1 MLAVRGVTVRYDDVA
16 ALDDVSLEVGTE
28 TVAVLGASG
37 SGKTTLLRV
46 IAGLH
51 TPDAGTVAWDGA
63 DLTGIAPHRRRF
75 GFVFQDFALF
85 PHLDVAGNV
94 GFGLRMTGTA
104 CTELKPQVDAAL
116 ERVGLGDLGGRRIEE
131 LSGGQAQRVA
141 LARTLATNPRLLLL
155 DEPLGAL
162 DPALRRDLAADLA
175 ATLAVDPIPTLL
187 VTHDT
192 DEAFALADRVAVM
205 DRGRIVRTG
214 SPEEVWR
221 DPGTAAVAVLL
232 GHTVVPGPFAG
243 IDPGPGKAVAVR
255 PDAVRIDP
263 HGESPAIV
271 VASAFRGPEWM
282 VTLDVGGVRGART
295 EQALALGGYVH
306 IQPDVV
312 VGSGAVAR
320 PRPPPATNPHEP
332 RRRLRRSWLDRT
344 DLIETLERPA
354 RGEHVMVRT
363 LSNGGGD
370 GVPPVD
376 RAPQIGRR
384 CRRAGLPSSEPR

>member
-1 MLAVRGVTVRYDDVA
+1 MLAVRGVTVRYDGVA

-63 DLTGIAPHRRRF
+63 DLTGTPPHRRRF
-75 GFVFQDFALF
+75 GLVFQDFALF

-104 CTELKPQVDAAL
+104 GTELKPQVDAAL
-116 ERVGLGDLGGRRIEE
+116 DRVGLGDLGGRRIEE

-155 DEPLGAL
+155 DEPLGSL
-162 DPALRRDLAADLA
+162 DPALRRDLASDLA

-205 DRGRIVRTG
+205 DRGRIVRSG

-221 DPGTAAVAVLL
+221 DPGTVAVAELL
-232 GHTVVPGPFAG
+232 GHTVVRGTFAG
-243 IDPGPGKAVAVR
+243 ITPESGQALAVR
-255 PDAVRIDP
+255 PDAVTIDP
-263 HGESPAIV
+263 NGSLEAV
-271 VASAFRGPEWM
+271 VVSSAFQGPDWV
-282 VTLDVGGVRGART
+282 VTVEIDRVRLGVMSA
-295 EQALALGGYVH
+295 AA
-306 IQPDVV
+306 
-312 VGSGAVAR
+312 
-320 PRPPPATNPHEP
+320 PRPGEK
-332 RRRLRRSWLDRT
+332 LQV
-344 DLIETLERPA
+344 TLERA
-354 RGEHVMVRT
+354 AIVE
-363 LSNGGGD
+363 
-370 GVPPVD
+370 VD
-376 RAPQIGRR
+376 A
-384 CRRAGLPSSEPR
+384 

>member
-1 MLAVRGVTVRYDDVA
+1 MLAVRGVTVRYDGVA

-63 DLTGIAPHRRRF
+63 DLTGTPPHRRRF
-75 GFVFQDFALF
+75 GLVFQDFALF

-94 GFGLRMTGTA
+94 GFGLRMTG
-104 CTELKPQVDAAL
+104 LGGSDLDDRVSSAL
-116 ERVGLGDLGGRRIEE
+116 MRVGLQRLESRRIEE

-155 DEPLGAL
+155 DEPLGSL

-205 DRGRIVRTG
+205 DRGRIVRNG
-214 SPEEVWR
+214 SPAEVWR
-221 DPGTAAVAVLL
+221 DPGTVAVAELL
-232 GHTVVPGPFAG
+232 GHTVVRGPFAG
-243 IDPGPGKAVAVR
+243 ITPGSGQALAVR
-255 PDAVRIDP
+255 PDAVTIDAN
-263 HGESPAIV
+263 GGQQAV
-271 VASAFRGPEWM
+271 VVSSAFRGPDWV
-282 VTLDVGGVRGART
+282 VTVEIDRVRVGVMSA
-295 EQALALGGYVH
+295 AA
-306 IQPDVV
+306 
-312 VGSGAVAR
+312 
-320 PRPPPATNPHEP
+320 PRPGEK
-332 RRRLRRSWLDRT
+332 LQV
-344 DLIETLERPA
+344 TLERA
-354 RGEHVMVRT
+354 AIVE
-363 LSNGGGD
+363 
-370 GVPPVD
+370 VD
-376 RAPQIGRR
+376 A
-384 CRRAGLPSSEPR
+384 